1 MSDYDHTETG
11 WVIIASFSAA
21 MAGVYVAFLLLALPG
36 APYAREL
43 LLGVLLLALLNFY
56 RQKVTV
62 DGQTVRLSMGLG
74 LIRLNVPLSEIAGAA
89 PLRAPWLYGWGI
101 HYVGDGWIF
110 NVSSLD
116 CVELRLKNGRRLLIG
131 TDDQLALHAA
141 IAARLARGG

>member
-1 MSDYDHTETG
+1 MNDYEHTETG
-11 WVIIASFSAA
+11 WVIIASMGAA
-21 MAGVYVAFLLLALPG
+21 MAGIYAAFASGAMPGGAGAQALLQFVLLA
-36 APYAREL
+36 
-43 LLGVLLLALLNFY
+43 ALLNFY

-62 DGQTVRLSMGLG
+62 DGHAVRLRLGLG
-74 LIRLNVPLSEIAGAA
+74 LIRRTVPLTEIAGAA

-131 TDDQLALHAA
+131 TDDQPALHAA
-141 IAARLARGG
+141 IAGRLAKT